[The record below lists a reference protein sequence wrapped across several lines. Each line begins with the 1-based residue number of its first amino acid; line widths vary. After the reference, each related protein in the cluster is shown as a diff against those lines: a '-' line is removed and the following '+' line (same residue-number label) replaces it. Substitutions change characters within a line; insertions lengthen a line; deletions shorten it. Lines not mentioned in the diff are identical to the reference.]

1 MAPYLSIFGFSVQA
15 YPLFIL
21 VAVSVGLWLA
31 ARQARRL
38 GLEAD
43 HVYNLGFYALLATL
57 VGARLA
63 FVVGNWSV
71 YRDAPLS
78 ALSPTPT
85 AFAWPEGAVIGGLV
99 ALIYGLRYRLPA
111 GLTVDAVAPG
121 LALAMAIE
129 RLGAFLGG
137 INFGEV
143 TSLPWGVFMWGQV
156 RHPVQMYEM
165 LALLAILAILLWQSF
180 GELPGPPSRTGRT
193 WPFDGYTFTLFVAL
207 YAGSRLFLE
216 AFRADAPLVSGG
228 LRSVQLVALGVLL
241 VAVWYLYRRHF
252 STTDAAQEAEPEAS

>member
-1 MAPYLSIFGFSVQA
+1 MAPYLSIFGFSIQA

-111 GLTVDAVAPG
+111 GLTLDAVAPG

-156 RHPVQMYEM
+156 RHPVQIYEM
-165 LALLAILAILLWQSF
+165 LALLAILAILLWQQA
-180 GELPGPPSRTGRT
+180 RR
-193 WPFDGYTFTLFVAL
+193 PFDGYTFALFVAL

-216 AFRADAPLVSGG
+216 AFRADAALTSGG
-228 LRSVQLVALGVLL
+228 LRSAQLVALGVLL
-241 VAVWYLYRRHF
+241 VAVWTMYRRRF
-252 STTDAAQEAEPEAS
+252 STTDAALEAEPEAS